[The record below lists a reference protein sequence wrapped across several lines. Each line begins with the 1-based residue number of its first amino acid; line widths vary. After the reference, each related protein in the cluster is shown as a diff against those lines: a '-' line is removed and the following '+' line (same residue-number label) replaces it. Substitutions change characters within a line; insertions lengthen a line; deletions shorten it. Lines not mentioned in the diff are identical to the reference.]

1 MEPAP
6 IPGAMETRQSGSNLE
21 RGPAVSE
28 FDELVAVD
36 GVVMAGRFG
45 PDGRVAEYKAN
56 PWFVKN
62 PVTSE
67 MAHWFCTA
75 ITTMFGSMAYA
86 IDVVSRSGFDMP
98 SWLPMKG
105 WAYTGGD
112 YMIAVRGDRFIIA
125 ERAKLS
131 SLDELDRLAGSRQP

>member
-1 MEPAP
+1 
-6 IPGAMETRQSGSNLE
+6 METRSASGSNLE

-28 FDELVAVD
+28 LDDLVAVD

-67 MAHWFCTA
+67 MAH
-75 ITTMFGSMAYA
+75 
-86 IDVVSRSGFDMP
+86 
-98 SWLPMKG
+98 
-105 WAYTGGD
+105 
-112 YMIAVRGDRFIIA
+112 
-125 ERAKLS
+125 
-131 SLDELDRLAGSRQP
+131 